1 MTRAHGSIV
10 RWLVALLVLLPSVMA
25 AQAPSTLRVFSSE
38 PEFRAA
44 VGNANADAYTDFTVE
59 ANLRKPIDRVAG
71 LYRYRL
77 SGRPFGLF
85 VSGSET
91 EPWISVMDP
100 PQSTLIIDGFR
111 PSVRAVGAY
120 VFGTLQGH
128 QKSKVSIKVTTVT
141 AAGRRTMTLHD
152 TNAQTF
158 FGVVSTRLPI
168 LSLRVEAVQDFPFDL
183 YPSVRAVVLGSAVVG
198 GVGSSPW

>member
-1 MTRAHGSIV
+1 MTRW
-10 RWLVALLVLLPSVMA
+10 RWVVALQLLVVGPMA
-25 AQAPSTLRVFSSE
+25 AQSASALRVYANE
-38 PEFRAA
+38 QEFRAA
-44 VGNANADAYTDFTVE
+44 VGNANADAYTDYTTE
-59 ANLRKPIDRVAG
+59 ANLRRPIDRVAG

-120 VFGTLQGH
+120 VFGTLQTH
-128 QKSKVSIKVTTVT
+128 QKSNVSIKVTTVT
-141 AAGRRTMTLHD
+141 AAGRTTTTLHD

-168 LSLRVEAVQDFPFDL
+168 LSLRVEAVQDFPFEL
-183 YPSVRAVVLGSAVVG
+183 YPSVRAVVLGSAVVS
-198 GVGSSPW
+198 GVGRSPL